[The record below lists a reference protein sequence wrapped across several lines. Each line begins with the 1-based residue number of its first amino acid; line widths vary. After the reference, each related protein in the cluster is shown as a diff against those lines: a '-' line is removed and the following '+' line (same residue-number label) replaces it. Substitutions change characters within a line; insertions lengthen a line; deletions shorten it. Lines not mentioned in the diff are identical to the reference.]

1 MEIRTSTKTAVG
13 KNFDAIGE
21 KILMV
26 NKTNAMNIFIVVEC
40 VIWCPFWKEI
50 ILKHKCTRSCF
61 QWFDSEKNVLKLN
74 NRDKIMI
81 KECYLM
87 HSIKKGKFMPKMEI
101 SKWQLKQ

>member
-1 MEIRTSTKTAVG
+1 MLS
-13 KNFDAIGE
+13 
-21 KILMV
+21 MV
-26 NKTNAMNIFIVVEC
+26 
-40 VIWCPFWKEI
+40 
-50 ILKHKCTRSCF
+50 
-61 QWFDSEKNVLKLN
+61 WFGKNVLKLN